1 MPASSGGIL
10 PSESLVGPTESQLPK
25 LTAEAIY
32 SELRDRIC
40 LLDLPPGA
48 ALRDQHLAEEFGVSR
63 TPVREALAMLRLE
76 GLAVRRAGGGTSVS
90 TVDIKALR
98 DVYAL
103 RLKLTELIAD
113 FTKARIPP
121 DVLERL
127 GALRGEVEEAAPH
140 HEPRELGRIYSD
152 FHAAVLE
159 TVGNDPLKVVLDR
172 LFRQTARIWIQ
183 LLPEMDWDEEVQILL
198 DEIDGTIQ
206 ALEDSSPAR
215 MAEIRA
221 KHMMMLLDRF
231 NDYLTRPVI

>member
-1 MPASSGGIL
+1 QPQQSFPGRCRGHSVFLLGRPKPYSHVRRDALRSQSEFRTNTEWMPASSGGIL

-103 RLKLTELIAD
+103 
-113 FTKARIPP
+113 
-121 DVLERL
+121 
-127 GALRGEVEEAAPH
+127 
-140 HEPRELGRIYSD
+140 
-152 FHAAVLE
+152 
-159 TVGNDPLKVVLDR
+159 
-172 LFRQTARIWIQ
+172 
-183 LLPEMDWDEEVQILL
+183 
-198 DEIDGTIQ
+198 
-206 ALEDSSPAR
+206 
-215 MAEIRA
+215 
-221 KHMMMLLDRF
+221 
-231 NDYLTRPVI
+231 